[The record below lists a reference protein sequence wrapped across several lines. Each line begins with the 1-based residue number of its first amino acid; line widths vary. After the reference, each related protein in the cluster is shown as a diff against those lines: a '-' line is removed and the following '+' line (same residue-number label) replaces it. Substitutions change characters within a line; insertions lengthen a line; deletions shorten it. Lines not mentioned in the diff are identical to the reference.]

1 MKKVVTLVIAS
12 ILIFMFGYVYAENT
26 IEFEFKT
33 INNEKN
39 EDFDLYILLPE
50 KYILYAIEQMTSDVY
65 IEYDGAN
72 TLKNNQIPGINVKKE
87 NVQNELYEEN
97 GIKYVQIL
105 LNGENGI
112 YKFDVLEDYID
123 MDIKYRIKNAQKD
136 YILHIDSF
144 KIKDKKCEMEYNYQ
158 LDTVKQPD
166 RRIVSFNTIL
176 IILLI
181 IIIMI
186 GGMAYVKG
194 RN

>member
-1 MKKVVTLVIAS
+1 MKKIVTLVIAS
-12 ILIFMFGYVYAENT
+12 ILIFMFGYVYAVDT
-26 IEFEFKT
+26 VEFEFKT
-33 INNEKN
+33 INNEEN
-39 EDFDLYILLPE
+39 EKFDLYILLPE
-50 KYILYAIEQMTSDVY
+50 KYILYAIEQMNSDVY
-65 IEYDGAN
+65 IEYDGPN
-72 TLKNNQIPGINVKKE
+72 TLKSNQIPGINVEKE

-97 GIKYVQIL
+97 GVKYVQIL

-123 MDIKYRIKNAQKD
+123 MDIKYRIRNPQKD

-144 KIKDKKCEMEYNYQ
+144 KIRDKKCEMEYNYQ

-176 IILLI
+176 LILLI